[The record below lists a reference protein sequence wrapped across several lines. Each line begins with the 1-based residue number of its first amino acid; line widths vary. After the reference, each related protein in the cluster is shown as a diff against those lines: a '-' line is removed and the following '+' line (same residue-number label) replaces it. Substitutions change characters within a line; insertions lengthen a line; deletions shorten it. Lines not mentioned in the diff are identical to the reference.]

1 MPCGSHALVASII
14 ALAMPPASAACYW
27 PVLRC
32 CACGCMSLFA
42 DICKRSVPRPRAR
55 VLSRHCA
62 EICTK
67 LRRFR
72 LARVWGHVSTFG
84 RILPEV
90 ISPRARVGPWY
101 PEFSD
106 SLKKGSRP
114 RACGAMYS
122 PVPPEG
128 TSQLAPA
135 RVWVRTLRHHCREVD
150 NLHLAP
156 ARVWGHDGWLSTPL
170 SLTTRARARV
180 GSALQTS

>member
-72 LARVWGHVSTFG
+72 LARVWVL
-84 RILPEV
+84 RISGFAD
-90 ISPRARVGPWY
+90 IC
-101 PEFSD
+101 
-106 SLKKGSRP
+106 KGSSRP
-114 RACGAMYS
+114 RACAIPFCPTALS
-122 PVPPEG
+122 CR
-128 TSQLAPA
+128 QKRLLAPA
-135 RVWVRTLRHHCREVD
+135 RVWVQHQYSGGD
-150 NLHLAP
+150 NLAP
-156 ARVWGHDGWLSTPL
+156 P
-170 SLTTRARARV
+170 RARARV
-180 GSALQTS
+180 GSACKQL

>member
-106 SLKKGSRP
+106 SLKKGMAPHARG
-114 RACGAMYS
+114 R
-122 PVPPEG
+122 EW
-128 TSQLAPA
+128 LATMVSTTNHA
-135 RVWVRTLRHHCREVD
+135 
-150 NLHLAP
+150 AP
-156 ARVWGHDGWLSTPL
+156 
-170 SLTTRARARV
+170 TRARARGASCQPLDSGV
-180 GSALQTS
+180 ARFAPTRAQARGETQNRCADICTTGGTHTRST